1 VWSMQRVKFVLSLG
15 IVAVVVVVI
24 AVETETGSVVVVAV
38 HRRAV
43 EPSTP
48 TTAASHATSAVITR
62 TIVHVLGAVAAVL
75 ALTDVAGHLQGQG
88 HVNVAAATV
97 AVPAG
102 LHLVVATA
110 LHAAVHHEAVDQTR
124 HNTGSSRP
132 TERERERERERGA
145 VQQSK
150 LTLLIVELFIIF
162 HG

>member
-1 VWSMQRVKFVLSLG
+1 M
-15 IVAVVVVVI
+15 
-24 AVETETGSVVVVAV
+24 
-38 HRRAV
+38 
-43 EPSTP
+43 
-48 TTAASHATSAVITR
+48 
-62 TIVHVLGAVAAVL
+62 
-75 ALTDVAGHLQGQG
+75 TDVAGHLPGQG

-110 LHAAVHHEAVDQTR
+110 LHAAVHREAVDQTR

-132 TERERERERERGA
+132 TERVT